1 MAEETDKT
9 KTEAQPDAKPEE
21 AKGKKSD
28 AADGVK
34 GGVRKLVFLGV
45 GVVVIAAGAG
55 AAMGLLLNSGPEEI
69 AGTGPAAE
77 EQGYTDDTEKDFEY
91 YPFEPVTVNLNVRRG
106 NRYLKVKMFLAV
118 AQGEKGEIFPAID
131 EKQRELKDWLMGYL
145 RDHTLEE
152 VTGKKNQ
159 VRIQREIAQSFNEK
173 LWPDGRPHID
183 HVLFDEFTVQ

>member
-9 KTEAQPDAKPEE
+9 KDAQ
-21 AKGKKSD
+21 KSD
-28 AADGVK
+28 AKSDKKGDAGGAK
-34 GGVRKLVFLGV
+34 GGMVKFILLGL
-45 GVVVIAAGAG
+45 GVVVVAAGAG
-55 AAMGLLLNSGPEEI
+55 AATGFLMNPTTEEVV
-69 AGTGPAAE
+69 GTGPAVLD
-77 EQGYTDDTEKDFEY
+77 EQTDETQKDFEY

-118 AQGEKGEIFPAID
+118 AQDEKTEIFPNID
-131 EKQRELKDWLMGYL
+131 EKQKELKDWLMGYL

-159 VRIQREIAQSFNEK
+159 VRIQREIAQSFNER
-173 LWPDGRPHID
+173 LWPEGRPHID